1 MEGERKE
8 GQSRFEAVQG
18 FTAVENF
25 REEKGA
31 VTTLDQYEAQGL
43 TGAEVGKWAQNNG
56 TIALIASDRRVYVW
70 RPMENPN
77 TPRTVS
83 YEQAI
88 NKLKAAGYKEGNFY
102 VPLSN

>member
-1 MEGERKE
+1 MEGERRE
-8 GQSRFEAVQG
+8 GQPRFEAVQG

-25 REEKGA
+25 RSEGENI
-31 VTTLDQYEAQGL
+31 TTLDQYNAQGL

-56 TIALIASDRRVYVW
+56 TIAMVASDRRVYVW
-70 RPMENPN
+70 RPKENP
-77 TPRTVS
+77 TEPRTVS

-88 NKLKAAGYKEGNFY
+88 DKLKAAGYTEGNFY